1 MKNPKSIRRKR
12 QETPGR
18 ISVVKD
24 MENIEDVKRQIAEVI
39 TAASVQMTES
49 VIRAV
54 NERGSVVGLRFLWS
68 IAGMLPRPAPA
79 EADPGAL
86 SMKTL
91 IEKLGLHE
99 KSSTEAGISRGEGE
113 VKS

>member
-1 MKNPKSIRRKR
+1 MKNPKSIMRKR
-12 QETPGR
+12 REKPSR
-18 ISVVKD
+18 LLVVKD
-24 MENIEDVKRQIAEVI
+24 TEKTEDVKRQIAEVI

-49 VIRAV
+49 VIRTV
-54 NERGSVVGLRFLWS
+54 NERGSVTGLRFLWNM
-68 IAGMLPRPAPA
+68 AGIVPKSATG
-79 EADPGAL
+79 EADQGAL

-99 KSSTEAGISRGEGE
+99 KSSTDVVHPRGGGE